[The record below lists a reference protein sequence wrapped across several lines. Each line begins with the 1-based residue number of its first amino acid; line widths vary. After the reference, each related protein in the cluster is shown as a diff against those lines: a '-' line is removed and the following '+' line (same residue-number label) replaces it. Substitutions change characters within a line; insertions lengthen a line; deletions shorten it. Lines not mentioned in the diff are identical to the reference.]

1 MVKSVENGVSVA
13 PFLIKCYEMVDDES
27 TDALISWSRSQP
39 SSGDSTSDSSSFI
52 IWDVSNFS
60 SQLLPK
66 YFKHSNFSSF
76 VRQLNIY
83 GFRKTDTDRWEFSND
98 KFIRGQKHLLAN
110 IIRRK
115 NAQNLVPKIS
125 TQQQQEEE
133 TIPSTSEEDK
143 SLELWKEV
151 ETLKTDKNTLM
162 QELIKLRQHQQIS
175 QSKLLLIRKQVKGME
190 KNQQQMLSFIVMAIQ
205 NPGFL
210 VQFLHPKENNWI
222 MSAPETGPAN
232 VLGEVDDGCGL
243 THSGG
248 TIVKYQPRLQHHE
261 VDICSNDIEEE
272 NNDHFTTGGVMMRD
286 EDGEKSTDDLDFSLD
301 EDDISMLNDIFG
313 NIDFSTGPSN
323 NEGFTGPSNN
333 EGSDNVEPI
342 VISDVRDWDDDMLEM
357 LLSSPTSGRGEA
369 KENGQRGQEEV
380 GEGEGG
386 NFEFEG
392 GMDKITEQMDLLTKF

>member
-13 PFLIKCYEMVDDES
+13 PFLLKCYEMVDDES

-39 SSGDSTSDSSSFI
+39 SSRDSTSDSSSFI

-133 TIPSTSEEDK
+133 TIPSTPEEDK

-162 QELIKLRQHQQIS
+162 QELIKLRQHQQNS

-232 VLGEVDDGCGL
+232 VHSEVDDGCGL
-243 THSGG
+243 APSGG
-248 TIVKYQPRLQHHE
+248 TIVKYQPRLQHHHQ
-261 VDICSNDIEEE
+261 VDICSDDIEEE
-272 NNDHFTTGGVMMRD
+272 NNDHFTTGGIMMRD
-286 EDGEKSTDDLDFSLD
+286 EDSKKSMDLLDFSLQ
-301 EDDISMLNDIFG
+301 EDDINILNDIFG

-323 NEGFTGPSNN
+323 NEGL
-333 EGSDNVEPI
+333 DNVEPI

-369 KENGQRGQEEV
+369 NENGQGGQEEI
-380 GEGEGG
+380 GEGGG